1 MHKDSKVNPEPFT
14 ILPEK
19 TTSFLSGR
27 SNQTR
32 PQASHHLAEHL
43 SLKQPESIKSPERPT
58 LKWQET
64 SKSRS
69 GRPPLKRQDTSLKSS
84 FPPSIN
90 ESAVTTNWHVAAIS
104 LLLLC
109 TIMLT
114 MVILIG
120 HKDNICSVCK
130 IQWVQRGEHCFL
142 FSSRSMG
149 WHSSMGYCKEVSST
163 LAVVSTKEEMDFLMQ
178 ETKKHF
184 DLRYRQYQYHKF
196 WISLKYDSDSK
207 WRGANGT
214 PYHLNWDAKLA
225 PWACAYLQNG
235 EFYSQNCQEEAFFIC
250 ETEVQFGWS

>member
-1 MHKDSKVNPEPFT
+1 MQSVIKMAD
-14 ILPEK
+14 LPSNLVIRGKESQK
-19 TTSFLSGR
+19 T
-27 SNQTR
+27 
-32 PQASHHLAEHL
+32 
-43 SLKQPESIKSPERPT
+43 
-58 LKWQET
+58 
-64 SKSRS
+64 
-69 GRPPLKRQDTSLKSS
+69 QD
-84 FPPSIN
+84 

-120 HKDNICSVCK
+120 HKVNSLSKHSKEQSHQMHLQILVLTETLIHLQTGRNNICSVCK